1 VEGQETDA
9 YRMVD
14 AIDPSTM
21 MKDMK
26 KEKTFT
32 PTEQTRDELFLTRE
46 DCRGY
51 CISVPGEEF
60 MSYAKRVGGS
70 PMSVLSVFLAKAIE
84 RVHPENAL
92 PVSFMTPVSVR
103 KVMGN
108 DNSLLHQVVQAPYT
122 FKSED
127 LTKDDAE
134 LNAMY
139 RGFLKGFAS
148 EQNIRMMCGIYRGI
162 CEGYEKAFSSGALDT
177 IIIEQRANSG
187 ASFFVSYLGKLRT
200 AEYGSRIRMTAFHV
214 MQEKGIMLQVAEV
227 GGCFCIDWYQGFH
240 GDMYARTMRDL
251 MKEAGMNGAR
261 IERVE

>member
-1 VEGQETDA
+1 
-9 YRMVD
+9 
-14 AIDPSTM
+14 
-21 MKDMK
+21 
-26 KEKTFT
+26 
-32 PTEQTRDELFLTRE
+32 
-46 DCRGY
+46 
-51 CISVPGEEF
+51 
-60 MSYAKRVGGS
+60 MSYVKRVGGS

-108 DNSLLHQVVQAPYT
+108 DNSLLHQVVHAPYT

-162 CEGYEKAFSSGALDT
+162 CEGYEKAFSSKALDT
-177 IIIEQRANSG
+177 IIIEQRANMG
-187 ASFFVSYLGKLRT
+187 VSFIVSYLGKLRT
-200 AEYGSRIRMTAFHV
+200 AEYGSRIRMTAFHA
-214 MQEKGIMLQVAEV
+214 MQEKGIML
-227 GGCFCIDWYQGFH
+227 
-240 GDMYARTMRDL
+240 
-251 MKEAGMNGAR
+251 
-261 IERVE
+261 